1 MYNAKNA
8 IVLLRQGTMSLTEID
23 LIISEILR
31 FLPYLIPVIII
42 EYGLLIFAIV
52 QVAKNEVRYL
62 PKWGWIL
69 IIVFI
74 NIIGPI
80 IFLLIGKKRDA
91 E

>member
-1 MYNAKNA
+1 
-8 IVLLRQGTMSLTEID
+8 MSFTEVD
-23 LIISEILR
+23 LIISEVLK
-31 FLPYLIPVIII
+31 FLPYLIPILII

-52 QVAKNEVRYL
+52 QLVKNEVRYL
-62 PKWGWIL
+62 PKWGWAL

-80 IFLLIGKKRDA
+80 VFLLAGKKKDV

>member
-1 MYNAKNA
+1 MSFTETGL
-8 IVLLRQGTMSLTEID
+8 IV
-23 LIISEILR
+23 SEILK
-31 FLPYLIPVIII
+31 FLPYLIPVVII

-52 QVAKNEVRYL
+52 QVAKNEVRYM

-69 IIVFI
+69 IIIFV

-80 IFLLIGKKRDA
+80 VFLLIGKKRDG

>member
-1 MYNAKNA
+1 M
-8 IVLLRQGTMSLTEID
+8 QLTDIN
-23 LIISEILR
+23 LIISEILK
-31 FLPYLIPVIII
+31 FLPYLIPIVII

-52 QVAKNEVRYL
+52 QLAKNEVKYL

-69 IIVFI
+69 IIIFV

-80 IFLLIGKKRDA
+80 IFLLIGKKKDG

>member
-1 MYNAKNA
+1 VYNAKNA
-8 IVLLRQGTMSLTEID
+8 IVFLRWEIMSFTEVE
-23 LIISEILR
+23 LIISEVLK

-52 QVAKNEVRYL
+52 QLAKNEVRYM
-62 PKWGWIL
+62 PKWGWVL

-74 NIIGPI
+74 NFIGPI
-80 IFLLIGKKRDA
+80 IFLLIGKKRDG

>member
-1 MYNAKNA
+1 
-8 IVLLRQGTMSLTEID
+8 MSFTEID
-23 LIISEILR
+23 LIISEVLK

-52 QVAKNEVRYL
+52 QLAKNEARYM
-62 PKWGWIL
+62 PKWGWVL

-74 NIIGPI
+74 NFIGPI
-80 IFLLIGKKRDA
+80 IFLLIGKKRDG

>member
-1 MYNAKNA
+1 
-8 IVLLRQGTMSLTEID
+8 MSLTEID

-42 EYGLLIFAIV
+42 EYALLIFAIV

-62 PKWGWIL
+62 PKWGWTL

-80 IFLLIGKKRDA
+80 IFLLIGKKRDT